1 MLDSSYDAAIGK
13 LVEKSRASLND
24 LRLTGEMEGVDLFR
38 INSVVRE
45 AITSSADFRGADPS
59 VIDQAENDIVNELL
73 FLGPLEELLEEPSI
87 TEVMVNGPDQVW
99 IEQEGKIGLA
109 PVHFRDDEQIKLVI
123 RRLAEE
129 DNKRCDESSP
139 LLDAI
144 LHRPGKSFDGSRVNA
159 VMPLV
164 AVDHPCLT
172 IRKFRRDAM
181 SPKDLI
187 ARGSFNA
194 RIGLLLRALVLGRM
208 NVIIAGGT
216 GTGKTTLLNALSL
229 FIPDD
234 QRIITIEDTPE
245 LFINQPDVV
254 RMQTRPPN
262 AEGGGAIVIRDLLIN
277 SLRMR
282 PDRIIV
288 GECRGAEAF
297 EMLQAM
303 STGHDG
309 SLSTI
314 HASSS
319 REVITRLQS
328 MVQMSQGEMSVDAI
342 REFIAGAIDFIVIVG
357 RFADGSRRIV
367 EISEVC
373 GIQASTVTLAP
384 IMRFKQEGTSDD
396 GTIVGDFVP
405 TGEIPTQSHS
415 ERMKLQGIELDRRLF
430 SV

>member
-1 MLDSSYDAAIGK
+1 MLDSSYDADIAS
-13 LVEKSRASLND
+13 LVERSRADLND
-24 LRLTGEMEGVDLFR
+24 LRLTGEMQGIELAKLY
-38 INSVVRE
+38 NVVHQSIVGAQRFQGASG
-45 AITSSADFRGADPS
+45 AI
-59 VIDQAENDIVNELL
+59 IKQAENDIINELL
-73 FLGPLEELLEEPSI
+73 FLGPLEELLEDPEI
-87 TEVMVNGPDQVW
+87 TEIMVNGPEKIWVE
-99 IEQEGKIGLA
+99 EQGKISLA

-144 LHRPGKSFDGSRVNA
+144 LHRPAKPFDGSRINA

-181 SPKDLI
+181 TPKDLI
-187 ARGSFNA
+187 ARGSFDA
-194 RIGLLLRALVLGRM
+194 RVGLFLRSLVLGRM
-208 NVIIAGGT
+208 NIIIAGGT
-216 GTGKTTLLNALSL
+216 GTGKTTLLNALAL

-245 LFINQPDVV
+245 LYINQPDVV

-262 AEGGGAIVIRDLLIN
+262 SEGGGSIVIRDLLIN

-288 GECRGAEAF
+288 GECRGPEAF

-328 MVQMSQGEMSVDAI
+328 MVQMSQGEMGVDAI
-342 REFIAGAIDFIVIVG
+342 REFIAGAVDFIIVVG

-367 EISEVC
+367 EVCEVC
-373 GIQASTVTLAP
+373 GMQASTVTLAP
-384 IMRFKQEGTSDD
+384 IMRFQQRTAEDGSDAS
-396 GTIVGDFVP
+396 GFIP
-405 TGEIPTQSHS
+405 TGELPTPNHS
-415 ERMKLQGIELDRRLF
+415 ERMKFQGVELDRRLF
-430 SV
+430 LV